1 MLPRYD
7 NFGFRVAAILDF
19 AENGGSSH
27 FSDWIHQKY
36 ERVLSCGLVHQ
47 FSQF

>member
-7 NFGFRVAAILDF
+7 NSGFRVAAK
-19 AENGGSSH
+19 NGGSSD
-27 FSDWIHQKY
+27 FSHWIHQKY